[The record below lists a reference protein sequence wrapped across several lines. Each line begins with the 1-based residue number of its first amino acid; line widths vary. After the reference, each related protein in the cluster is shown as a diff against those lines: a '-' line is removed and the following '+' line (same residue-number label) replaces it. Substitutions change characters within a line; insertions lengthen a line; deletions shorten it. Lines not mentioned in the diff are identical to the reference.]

1 MDSLDSDTLLSILET
16 ASDVILQYSQRKD
29 LLDKLLDFDA
39 HQREKICHDILF
51 CLQRGM
57 ALSLEIDAFNELV
70 DQTFVQ
76 ASPITKGIKAYWK
89 RNFDNLQL
97 QYKQK
102 CSLSPNFVDFKW
114 VSSLPSDSKFGL
126 LSAQPNVKCQFQTTQ
141 GTFSLDLT
149 PEAVHN
155 LAREVAA
162 IQNAIQEIK

>member
-1 MDSLDSDTLLSILET
+1 MDSLDSDSLLSILET
-16 ASDVILQYSQRKD
+16 ASDVILQYADKKA

-39 HQREKICHDILF
+39 HQREKISHDILY

-70 DQTFVQ
+70 EQTFVQ
-76 ASPITKGIKAYWK
+76 ESPITKGLKAYWK
-89 RNFDNLQL
+89 KNFANLQL

-102 CSLSPNFVDFKW
+102 CPLTANYVDFKW

-141 GTFSLDLT
+141 GSFSLDLT

-162 IQNAIQEIK
+162 IQTAISEIK